1 MSTVFLE
8 SDRDKFPFSAKV
20 AERLKNERFVIQTQK
35 KLKIS
40 SNILQE
46 LSMSKNGS
54 KMSIIFRDLACYAPF
69 YWSEIRTF
77 HGFHSGHI
85 EFTESHRDRVI
96 QIPRSRIISLRCSK
110 ILDIIARFH
119 QDHFNLFLVSNLD
132 HSSSQFFK
140 IYIFEYFGSIESSK

>member
-1 MSTVFLE
+1 M
-8 SDRDKFPFSAKV
+8 K
-20 AERLKNERFVIQTQK
+20 QK

-85 EFTESHRDRVI
+85 EFTESHRDHVI

-140 IYIFEYFGSIESSK
+140 TKMFEYFGSIESSK